1 MATGALAET
10 VAEDLEQVASVT
22 RRLDGRA
29 LGYLWVGLGV
39 GTAVGFYFGY
49 KYSKSKLRNEIYAEA
64 EKDIETI
71 REHYQ
76 KKLIAADNTDKPAVE
91 EIIRDKGYASEVDH
105 TEEPVHLEYARLDD
119 PTDPPEPQSIRSNI
133 FAAQNNRSP
142 MTRMSTTQK
151 DKDDDWNWEVEM
163 RERKNLTDF
172 EPYILYQDEYGTQES
187 GFSQASYIYYVK
199 DDVLVDED
207 DPKTI
212 LSNQENLI
220 GSKALQNFG
229 HGADDY
235 NTVYVRNPNLEL
247 EFEIHRVVGS
257 WEEEVLGLDSN
268 ESG

>member
-29 LGYLWVGLGV
+29 LGYLWLGLGV

-105 TEEPVHLEYARLDD
+105 IEEPVHLEYARLDD

-142 MTRMSTTQK
+142 MTRMPTTQK

-163 RERKNLTDF
+163 AERKNKADL
-172 EPYILYQDEYGTQES
+172 EPYILYQDEYETQES

-199 DDVLVDED
+199 DDILVDEE

-220 GSKALQNFG
+220 GFEALQKFG

-257 WEEEVLGLDSN
+257 WEEEVLGLDPH